1 MSIRSRLF
9 ATVAL
14 PVLSAS
20 LMIQPAFADSLTA
33 PFEVAQEGEGQPSPE
48 ELLLKRK
55 QRQAEE
61 ESQGQAE
68 EQQPQ
73 AEEQQTPRKK
83 RQQQAEEQPAAEE
96 SAPQQAEEEAP
107 RRKKRQQ
114 QAEEQPAAEESAPQ
128 QAEEEARRKKR
139 QQQAEEQPAAEE
151 SAPQQAEEEAPRRKK
166 RQQQAEEQPAAE
178 ESAPQQAEEEAPR
191 RKKRQQQAPAAEES
205 APQQAEEEAPRRKKR
220 QQQAEEQPA
229 AEESAPQQ
237 AEEEAPRRKKRQQ
250 QAEEQPAA
258 EESAPQQAEEEAP
271 ARKKRQQ
278 QAEEQQPAAEEGAPQ
293 QAEEQEPTR
302 KRRQQQAE
310 EQQQTDEQKAAEQ
323 PGAEPEGGTT
333 AEQPATEAPAEQTG
347 EGEQQPVPG
356 AEPPATAEQQGEQ
369 PAGQPAPEVVDERS
383 TEERQKIAEDPAAS
397 DDTVV
402 LPVERGAAVL
412 DSDKDADIAGGNQS
426 RETRRKQ
433 REELRAKQE
442 SVEVPTDDASAQAAI
457 PAEAREEIPQK
468 IEAVLS
474 EEGERV
480 EEAPTFTVPQT
491 TNIINNTVINNTVNN
506 TTVNNTT
513 ENNVTEVRVVEEV
526 DDRVILGVGDRIFV
540 RGDDRPRLRRNSE
553 ESFYE
558 TLPRGRVR
566 ETIVRPGGYRIVT
579 IYNEYG
585 DILTRTRVD
594 RGGEEYVMM
603 YAPEYEED
611 RPTIVDV
618 GYDLPPM
625 RLSIPVDE
633 YIVDVAE
640 DPDRDYYEF
649 LSEPPVEPVERV
661 YTIDE
666 VRHSARLRD
675 KVRRIDL
682 DTITF
687 ATGSA
692 EVSMS
697 QAKTM
702 RNVAEAMNKVL
713 EKDPGE
719 TFFIEGHTDAVGAD
733 QSNLVLSDE
742 RAESVAVLLTEVY
755 GIPAENLVTQGYG
768 ERFLKIRTDGPEQE
782 NRRVTIRRVTPLV
795 RPVAQR

>member
-61 ESQGQAE
+61 ESQGQTE

-83 RQQQAEEQPAAEE
+83 RQQQAEEQ
-96 SAPQQAEEEAP
+96 
-107 RRKKRQQ
+107 
-114 QAEEQPAAEESAPQ
+114 
-128 QAEEEARRKKR
+128 
-139 QQQAEEQPAAEE
+139 
-151 SAPQQAEEEAPRRKK
+151 
-166 RQQQAEEQPAAE
+166 
-178 ESAPQQAEEEAPR
+178 
-191 RKKRQQQAPAAEES
+191 PAAEES

-491 TNIINNTVINNTVNN
+491 TNIINNTVINNT
-506 TTVNNTT
+506 TVNNTT